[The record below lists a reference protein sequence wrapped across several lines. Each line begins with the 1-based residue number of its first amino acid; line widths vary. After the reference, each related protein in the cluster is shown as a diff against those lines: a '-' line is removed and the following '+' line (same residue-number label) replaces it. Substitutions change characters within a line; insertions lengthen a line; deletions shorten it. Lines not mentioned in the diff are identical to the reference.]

1 MKVCDS
7 LFDGSADKNFREQ
20 EYRECVREYKSQKH
34 FDKGE
39 SNKNRKFLYKKFH
52 EEAMN
57 ICPNNDERLNII
69 LDITYGYNG
78 NKQFCWDTI
87 GDLICKRLEEMNT
100 VHTE

>member
-1 MKVCDS
+1 MSSIIFRRSSS
-7 LFDGSADKNFREQ
+7 LGQISIASSWN
-20 EYRECVREYKSQKH
+20 
-34 FDKGE
+34 
-39 SNKNRKFLYKKFH
+39 FLYKKFH

-57 ICPNNDERLNII
+57 ICPNDDERLNII

>member
-1 MKVCDS
+1 M
-7 LFDGSADKNFREQ
+7 
-20 EYRECVREYKSQKH
+20 REYKAQKH

-57 ICPNNDERLNII
+57 ICPNDDERLNII

-78 NKQFCWDTI
+78 NKQFCLDTI
-87 GDLICKRLEEMNT
+87 GDLICKRLEEIET

>member
-1 MKVCDS
+1 METKINDVKEFAIGTKIEYNGK
-7 LFDGSADKNFREQ
+7 LYEVVEQ
-20 EYRECVREYKSQKH
+20 KFCNECSIK
-34 FDKGE
+34 
-39 SNKNRKFLYKKFH
+39 
-52 EEAMN
+52 N

-87 GDLICKRLEEMNT
+87 GDLICKRLEEMNN